1 MISRWKLALFL
12 LVPAV
17 LAFKSQIN
25 YGCDHDAG
33 NCKFEFIIPEQVARY
48 INMNDLI
55 NMVHTLNGNLVI
67 LNNTVWSAQNNSDPS
82 TFTTIFDGKESTT
95 NTTLTKVEDYVIGTN
110 GTSPIE
116 DTFNATYDTIQTG
129 RDQFMALAQATT
141 CFMNSLTKETPSAS
155 CWNSAV
161 TAPSS

>member
-1 MISRWKLALFL
+1 MICRWKLALFL

-25 YGCDHDAG
+25 YGCDHGVG

-55 NMVHTLNGNLVI
+55 SMVNTLNANLGI
-67 LNNTVWSAQNNSDPS
+67 LNNTKFNVSEIATDA
-82 TFTTIFDGKESTT
+82 
-95 NTTLTKVEDYVIGTN
+95 TLTKVEDYVIGTN

-116 DTFNATYDTIQTG
+116 GTFNTTYDTIQTG

-141 CFMNSLTKETPSAS
+141 CFMNSLTKETPSS
-155 CWNSAV
+155 TCWDSTV
-161 TAPSS
+161 TASSS